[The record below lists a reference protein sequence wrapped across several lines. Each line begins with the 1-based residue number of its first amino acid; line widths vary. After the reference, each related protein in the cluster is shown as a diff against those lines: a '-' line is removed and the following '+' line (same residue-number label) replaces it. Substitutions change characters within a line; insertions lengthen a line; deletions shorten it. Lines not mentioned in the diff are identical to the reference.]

1 MNRSEIDNSRPIT
14 ATVTPPIP
22 VDGPGAAD
30 LALTDIV
37 SVATLQELQ
46 DSFIVL
52 TNIPAV
58 IRDADGQPIT
68 QQTDVESRQQSD
80 DTLNFLIGGDGD
92 SPGATP
98 LVAPI
103 MVNGQTLG
111 TISIEE
117 PSSDDSRRHIEPSR
131 ARRMLENRL
140 TQLGVDEAEMNILLE
155 LARDASTAN
164 RAAGVQF
171 LDLLANNIARLCYQ
185 EYALRRRLEELS
197 LLYNLS
203 TQLTG
208 QRDLQKVLNFAA
220 KAASDALQTKAASIR
235 LLDPDTSE
243 LRLRAGHGLSEEY
256 LQKGPIRLVSAQVM
270 QDALSGQPVY
280 VEDMANDSR
289 VIYPD
294 EAQKEGLVS
303 MLCAGMVYQGKQIG
317 VVQVFSDQI
326 RRFSQFEHDLL
337 RAVAQLLAGAI
348 ENARLAE
355 QQMEAMRVQRQL
367 QVASSVQQRMLPSKV
382 PSLPG
387 LELSAR
393 FVPCF
398 ELAGD
403 FYDFIELNK
412 AIGLVIGDVV
422 GKGLAASLLMASV
435 RASLRAYTQDVYDLD
450 EIISRVNDNLVRDT
464 LDNEFATLWYGTID
478 LQTRRLTYCNAGQ
491 EAPLLLRGDEII
503 PLDVGGMLIGVSPG
517 EAYQK
522 SVIDLKP
529 HDRLVLYTDGLTD
542 AMNFEGNKFGK
553 QRLIQAMRSAP
564 EPTAKSMLNH
574 VLWEM
579 RRFVGLKEAI
589 DDVTI
594 VTLRVNES
602 QLMVDGA
609 GI

>member
-1 MNRSEIDNSRPIT
+1 MNRSELDNSRPIT

-30 LALTDIV
+30 IALTDIV

-58 IRDADGQPIT
+58 IRDADGQAIT

-92 SPGATP
+92 SPGTTP

-280 VEDMANDSR
+280 VEDMAHDSR

-387 LELSAR
+387 LELNAR

-478 LQTRRLTYCNAGQ
+478 LQTRRLTYCNAGH
-491 EAPLLLRGDEII
+491 EAPLLLRGNEII
-503 PLDVGGMLIGVSPG
+503 PLDIGGMLIGVSPD

-589 DDVTI
+589 DDITI
-594 VTLRVNES
+594 VTLKVTDN
-602 QLMVDGA
+602 QVMVDGA